1 MCILGTVGC
10 GKNKM
15 QEKND
20 QTVIVDATNIIG
32 ETTVETHD
40 VSEEMSDQQILDI
53 IIKYCYD
60 SNPDLKD
67 IVDAG
72 EYPVY
77 WDIASSDENEI
88 VIIFRSYTGAQKRF
102 YIDRNSGDTYVTEFV
117 PGITDEEEPTGESFN
132 IKEQ

>member
-20 QTVIVDATNIIG
+20 QTVIVDATDIIG

-88 VIIFRSYTGAQKRF
+88 VIIFRSYTGAQNRY
-102 YIDRNSGDTYVTEFV
+102 YIDRNTGDTYITEFV
-117 PGITDEEEPTGESFN
+117 PAIMEAEERTDE
-132 IKEQ
+132 ILRA